1 MAPLL
6 DIRNLSAGF
15 RGRRGCVNALR
26 DVIAFPVR
34 KGAES

>member
-6 DIRNLSAGF
+6 DIRNLSVDF
-15 RGRRGCVNALR
+15 RGRRGYVNALR